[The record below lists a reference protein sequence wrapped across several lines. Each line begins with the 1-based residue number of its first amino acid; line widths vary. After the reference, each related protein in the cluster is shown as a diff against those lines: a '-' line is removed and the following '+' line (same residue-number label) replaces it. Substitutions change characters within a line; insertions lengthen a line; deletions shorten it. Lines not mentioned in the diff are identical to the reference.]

1 MKSCQISVS
10 CKKSLV
16 IEIIH
21 FEWNAYCWCC
31 CKWLGP
37 THRADSDPVV
47 VCCDTPRGIWK
58 QMMKYCKLHWSHRI
72 SGVTSCWWWC
82 LCWRQI
88 SLSRHLHTKYVWAFF
103 CWADGCPPPPPRGIF
118 WGPGAAKIN
127 IIFQSLWD
135 WTGIAAAALSSCL
148 SDLGATRSTYMAWSC
163 GSRGPRDLAV
173 GFLAAQLTGV
183 LNNQLEYIARNMY
196 IYYFVIEPSSLFCTD
211 VRTCVIISSMYSLY
225 IRWINDFWFW
235 FWFWLWFWL
244 NHLRAVSDMLTFL
257 SEWKIFGSAIGW
269 HDDK

>member
-16 IEIIH
+16 VEIIP

-47 VCCDTPRGIWK
+47 VCCDTPRGYGSKWWNIVN
-58 QMMKYCKLHWSHRI
+58 CTGHIVFLASLHVGGGVCAGGKLALADI
-72 SGVTSCWWWC
+72 STRSTSGPSSAG
-82 LCWRQI
+82 R
-88 SLSRHLHTKYVWAFF
+88 TVVPA
-103 CWADGCPPPPPRGIF
+103 PRGIF

-127 IIFQSLWD
+127 IFFQSLWD

-148 SDLGATRSTYMAWSC
+148 SDLEATRSTYMAWSC

-173 GFLAAQLTGV
+173 GFLAAQLTGA